1 MSNTDIALS
10 DLYFP
15 GHVHISEI
23 LRERHVFKT
32 VSDPNQ
38 ERNEIYMFDGQKY
51 VRAEEP
57 IKKEASEVFM
67 EEWQKMWAYCKEFLR
82 MNDDPNNDERIKYV
96 RKLFGWLKNA
106 INNGPT
112 VNDINE
118 VLADIRRNTYVDK
131 SEMNPDS
138 HIPFLNGLLNLKT
151 RKLEEFNP
159 DYFYTWQ
166 VNANYIE
173 KHVTLNDT
181 PEFRKYLESIYYTK
195 DIPLI
200 LSYLGYALQP
210 TFPRNKVLGIFGRE
224 RIGKGTTARI
234 LKGLIPKGYG
244 SISYEKLLI
253 SDNRFV
259 FQNIVGKNALVDPEM
274 KRKFKKGSS
283 PDYANFNKLFG
294 SDILDVEMKGRTP
307 FDYVNKAKGIFIGN
321 LPIPP
326 LDNSAAIA
334 RFLVVKTRD
343 RRDRKE
349 IREIEKI
356 ILAKEKDQI
365 AKLLIEC
372 YFGLED
378 RNFKFPGELS
388 NEETADLWDL
398 LSDPIENFIEE
409 RTEVAEG
416 LETEVDFA
424 YKEFI
429 EWCKDKGIPPV
440 AKQTFTANF
449 KKTYPKKKV
458 GGRGNRHYAF
468 MNCRIISE
476 VEVENS
482 EQVGHG
488 SNDSEIP
495 EYSGSENDSGRV
507 QHGLHEINYMNSKEG
522 IDNIYKKIVPK
533 LDTGQNTIKPIEKL
547 QSPDINPCVQLALE
561 DLKPEFKTIM
571 ANNGNMLSLS
581 IFFDTLEEKLKAH
594 CQDLSEKE
602 LREAFEMATKW
613 PEFNFYFNTQI
624 VMLKE
629 VKQ

>member
-1 MSNTDIALS
+1 MLNTDIGPS

-15 GHVHISEI
+15 GHIHISEI
-23 LRERHVFKT
+23 LRERHNFRT
-32 VSDPNQ
+32 ISDPNQ
-38 ERNEIYMFDGQKY
+38 EHNDIYVFNGQIY
-51 VRAEEP
+51 VRAEEI
-57 IKKEASEVFM
+57 IKKEAAEIYM
-67 EEWQKMWAYCKEFLR
+67 EEWKKMLADCNEFLR
-82 MNDDPNNDERIKYV
+82 MNEDPDNDAIGSV
-96 RKLFGWLKNA
+96 RKLSGMLKNA
-106 INNGPT
+106 INTGPT

-131 SEMNPDS
+131 SELNPES

-151 RKLEEFNP
+151 RMLEEFSP

-210 TFPRNKVLGIFGRE
+210 SFPRNKVLGIFGRE

-234 LKGLIPKGYG
+234 LKGLNPKGYG

-253 SDNRFV
+253 SENRFV
-259 FQNIVGKNALVDPEM
+259 FQDIVRNNILVDPEI
-274 KRKFKKGSS
+274 KLKFKKGSS
-283 PDYANFNKLFG
+283 HDYSNFNKLFG
-294 SDILDVEMKGRTP
+294 SDVLDVEMKGKTP

-326 LDNSAAIA
+326 LDNSATIA
-334 RFLVVKTRD
+334 RFLVVKTKD
-343 RRDRKE
+343 KRDRKE
-349 IREIEKI
+349 IRKIENI
-356 ILAKEKDQI
+356 ILAKEMDQI

-378 RNFKFPGELS
+378 RNFEFPGELT
-388 NEETADLWDL
+388 NESTAELWDL
-398 LSDPIENFIEE
+398 LSDPIENFIDEMTEE
-409 RTEVAEG
+409 VDG

-424 YKEFI
+424 YEKFTK
-429 EWCKDKGIPPV
+429 WCDLKGISPI

-449 KKTYPKKKV
+449 KRTYPKKKV

-488 SNDSEIP
+488 SNDSETL
-495 EYSGSENDSGRV
+495 EYNGSGNDSGACPTSV
-507 QHGLHEINYMNSKEG
+507 VLPACINSKESVN
-522 IDNIYKKIVPK
+522 NIYKKIVPK
-533 LDTGQNTIKPIEKL
+533 LDTGQNIIKPIEKS
-547 QSPDINPCVQLALE
+547 QSPDISPCVELALE

-581 IFFDTLEEKLKAH
+581 IFFDTLNEELKER
-594 CQDLSEKE
+594 CPELSDSD
-602 LREAFEMATKW
+602 LREAFKIATEW
-613 PEFNFYFNTQI
+613 PEFSFDYNSQI
-624 VMLKE
+624 VTLKE
-629 VKQ
+629 V